1 MLALAY
7 VLVLAIVALEVPL
20 ALNLR
25 DRVDAEVG
33 AQARTATESI
43 AAVAGEPVAARS
55 LKRAAQLV
63 DLPAESARGR
73 VVIVDASGEVL
84 GDSANGYSV
93 GANLASR
100 PEVARA
106 LAGES
111 VQFSRRSETLGRD
124 LIATSAPI
132 YDQGELVGAVRVTQ
146 DVKAQNDAVNR
157 SIVGL
162 ALVGLVVLGTGLVA
176 GWFIARQIAQP
187 LRRFEETARAVAEGD
202 LEARA
207 PIEGSDEQRSL
218 ALTFN
223 EMTDRLSKSLR
234 TQSRFVADASHQL
247 RTPLTGLRLRLEEA
261 LAKTD
266 EPSVRIEL
274 EKGVHEVDRLARTV
288 EELLVLSQTGE
299 RDARSEAVDLGALAR
314 RAGERWSPIA
324 DDAGHELKVS
334 AVGVRAVTASPA
346 DLDRV
351 LDALIENAVNYSPSG
366 AAIELAVEG
375 GSITVRDHGPGLDGE
390 SSDELFERFHRGR
403 AGAQRSGT
411 GLGLAIA
418 RELASR
424 WGGEVALADAPGGGA
439 LATLSFDRDGDPT
452 AAVRHPLV
460 RRSED
465 GAAA

>member
-1 MLALAY
+1 MSTRLLLALAY

-20 ALNLR
+20 AFNLR

-33 AQARTATESI
+33 AQAGTATEAI

-55 LKRAAQLV
+55 LKRVALLV

-73 VVIVDASGEVL
+73 VVIVDEGGEVL
-84 GDSANGYSV
+84 ADSANGYSV
-93 GANLASR
+93 GANLANR

-106 LAGES
+106 LTGES
-111 VQFSRRSETLGRD
+111 VQFSRRSDTLGTD

-132 YDQGELVGAVRVTQ
+132 YDDGKLVGAVRVTQ
-146 DVKAQNDAVNR
+146 DVKAQKEAVNR
-157 SIVGL
+157 SIAGL
-162 ALVGLVVLGTGLVA
+162 TLVGLVVLVTGLVA

-187 LRRFEETARAVAEGD
+187 LRRFEATARAVAEGD

-218 ALTFN
+218 ARTFN

-234 TQSRFVADASHQL
+234 AQSRFVADASHQL

-261 LAKTD
+261 LAEAED
-266 EPSVRIEL
+266 PAVRADI
-274 EKGVHEVDRLARTV
+274 EKGIDEVDRLARTV

-299 RDARSEAVDLGALAR
+299 RDSRSESVDLGELVR
-314 RAGERWSPIA
+314 RAGERWLPIA
-324 DDAGHELKVS
+324 ADAGHDLNVVVNGAS
-334 AVGVRAVTASPA
+334 SVTASPA

-351 LDALIENAVNYSPSG
+351 LDALIENAVNYSAPG
-366 AAIELAVEG
+366 RGVELVIARGEVT
-375 GSITVRDHGPGLDGE
+375 IRDYGPGLDGE
-390 SSDELFERFHRGR
+390 SPEELFERFHRGR

-418 RELASR
+418 RELAAR
-424 WGGEVALADAPGGGA
+424 WGGEVELADAPGDGA
-439 LATLSFDRDGDPT
+439 VATLSFGARGEPG
-452 AAVRHPLV
+452 AERHDERETL
-460 RRSED
+460 
-465 GAAA
+465 A

>member
-1 MLALAY
+1 M
-7 VLVLAIVALEVPL
+7 LVLAIVALEVPL

-33 AQARTATESI
+33 TQARTATESI

-55 LKRAAQLV
+55 LARAAQLV

-73 VVIVDASGEVL
+73 VVIVDDSGKVL
-84 GDSANGYSV
+84 ADSANGYSV
-93 GANLASR
+93 GANLAGR

-106 LAGES
+106 LDGES

-132 YDQGELVGAVRVTQ
+132 YEDGELVGAVRVTQ
-146 DVKAQNDAVNR
+146 DVHAQKEAVNR
-157 SIVGL
+157 SIAGL
-162 ALVGLVVLGTGLVA
+162 ALVGLVVLATGLVA

-218 ALTFN
+218 ARTFN

-234 TQSRFVADASHQL
+234 SQSRFVADASHQL
-247 RTPLTGLRLRLEEA
+247 RTPLTGLRLRLEGA
-261 LAKTD
+261 LAETD
-266 EPSVRIEL
+266 DPAARDDL
-274 EKGVHEVDRLARTV
+274 EKGIDEVDRLARTV

-299 RDARSEAVDLGALAR
+299 RDSRSEAVDLGELAR
-314 RAGERWSPIA
+314 RAGERWTPIA
-324 DDAGHELKVS
+324 ADAGHELAITVNG
-334 AVGVRAVTASPA
+334 ARPVTGSPA

-351 LDALIENAVNYSPSG
+351 LDALIENAVNYSPAGATVELGVDG
-366 AAIELAVEG
+366 AAV
-375 GSITVRDHGPGLDGE
+375 SVRDHGPGLDGE

-418 RELASR
+418 RELATR
-424 WGGEVALADAPGGGA
+424 WGGEVSLADAPGGGA
-439 LATLSFDRDGDPT
+439 LATLSFGKAT
-452 AAVRHPLV
+452 GG
-460 RRSED
+460 SE
-465 GAAA
+465 